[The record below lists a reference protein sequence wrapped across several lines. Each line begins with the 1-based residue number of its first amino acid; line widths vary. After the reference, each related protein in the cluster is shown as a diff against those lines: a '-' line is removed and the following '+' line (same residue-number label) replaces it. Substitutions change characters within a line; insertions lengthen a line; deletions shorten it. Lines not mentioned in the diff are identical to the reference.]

1 MIDADGVVEARN
13 AYDESGRVTAQTSRF
28 GRVTRFA
35 YLPGRVTSVSDA
47 DGGRANTWVADARGR
62 LLSVTDSDGNRSTMA
77 YDRWGNQVMA
87 KDGEGRRTVR
97 QFDERGR
104 LVVELA
110 PSGAMTHLVYDE
122 HDRLTDMISLEDG
135 SEVARTTMSYEGGQ
149 SQPSRIVDGEG
160 GRTDMVWDGTLLLEV
175 TDPTGVRVRFAYDEH
190 GDLVAST
197 DAAGNTTRVVRD
209 GSGRAVELI
218 MPSGATTRFAYD
230 AAGLLT
236 RRVDPDGAARWLDR
250 KSVV

>member
-1 MIDADGVVEARN
+1 
-13 AYDESGRVTAQTSRF
+13 
-28 GRVTRFA
+28 
-35 YLPGRVTSVSDA
+35 
-47 DGGRANTWVADARGR
+47 
-62 LLSVTDSDGNRSTMA
+62 
-77 YDRWGNQVMA
+77 MA

-110 PSGAMTHLVYDE
+110 PSGAMTRLVYDE

-135 SEVARTTMSYEGGQ
+135 SEVARTTMSYTGGQ

-209 GSGRAVELI
+209 DSGRAVELI

-236 RRVDPDGAARWLDR
+236 RRVDPDGAAWSYEYSAAGRLRAIVDPLGAR
-250 KSVV
+250 TTRSRAHV